1 MLKLY
6 YINIINATYY
16 LNIIFAYYYS
26 YVIKIPVLKI

>member
-1 MLKLY
+1 MLELY

-16 LNIIFAYYYS
+16 FNIIFAYYYS